1 MQFHYVAYNLDK
13 GVVKGWIEAR
23 DEEEAWSSVI
33 GRGYKPLRVSP
44 RWRLPSRDELF
55 PSIYKVRTSDLI
67 GFARELATMVA
78 SGASLQRT
86 LEMLE
91 EQTPNRV
98 LRRILGEVRRIVDDG
113 GTLSSALSKY
123 PKVFDP
129 LFVSVVQVGE
139 FAGRL
144 SPALEQL
151 ADMLDR
157 SRETRQAIFK
167 TLMMPMM
174 NMLMAVTMLLIMI
187 MITVIMPPLFANLEP
202 DQIPVLMRTT
212 MGMSQLVQDNPIQV
226 IAGAIGAILF
236 LRLLRGVY
244 TVRLRLDM
252 MKARAPIIGPIL
264 VSGELSRFSR
274 TLALLLESGVSL
286 VDALGL
292 GIASSG
298 NRAIRR
304 AFREAQESLVAGHGM
319 TGAFR
324 RHSIL
329 PAMWVELVMIG
340 EQSNALGRTM
350 RELAEAYQKRAQDRV
365 GMVVAVLDPVS
376 TLVVGGVVAI
386 VALSMIQPIM
396 AQMSALAP

>member
-174 NMLMAVTMLLIMI
+174 NMLMAVTMLLI